1 MRNVLILD
9 RRGDEKCPAGALAP
23 FLRETGDRVVRLA
36 LDGDEAPERALERAF
51 DRQIPD
57 IVFLDLS
64 TTASA
69 LPLRR
74 WKRLRE
80 AVWGDDAPEPPV
92 IAMLAPIHLGQI
104 DWRSQVDDFLL
115 PPYDVGEAQVRLDVL
130 LRRHRALT
138 YGSAATLPGV
148 TVDTAQHE
156 VRDAAGALLPLTP
169 REYELLRFLLA
180 HRGRSFT
187 RERLLD
193 FVWGV
198 DFEGGLRTVD
208 IHVRRLRAKLPEA
221 AGALIE
227 TRRGLGYR
235 LRSA

>member
-9 RRGDEKCPAGALAP
+9 RQGEEKSPAGALAR
-23 FLRETGDRVVRLA
+23 FLRESGDSVVRLA
-36 LDGDEAPERALERAF
+36 LDSDEFPECLLEQAF

-64 TTASA
+64 STSSA
-69 LPLRR
+69 LPLRQ
-74 WKRLRE
+74 WKRIQE
-80 AVWGDDAPEPPV
+80 AVWGEDAPEPPL
-92 IAMLAPIHLGQI
+92 IAMLAPVHLGQI

-138 YGSAATLPGV
+138 YGSAVTLPGV
-148 TVDTAQHE
+148 SVDTARHE
-156 VRDAAGALLPLTP
+156 VRDATGALLPLTR

-193 FVWGV
+193 LVWGV
-198 DFEGGLRTVD
+198 DFEGSVRTVD

-221 AGALIE
+221 TGALIE
-227 TRRGLGYR
+227 TRRGLGYG